1 FSKNEHMDIV
11 LWKAKISHCGQCSSS
26 RVEGLEKYGIMAL
39 KRRDVYGYRSN
50 VCRHESTTRAHR
62 CQSRSHESSKG
73 CRGKPKR
80 AIDQHAATKCAGF
93 TSNTRTTYRCR
104 SLTKKKGWDKTKLNE

>member
-1 FSKNEHMDIV
+1 MDIV

-26 RVEGLEKYGIMAL
+26 SVEGLEKYGIMAL

-50 VCRHESTTRAHR
+50 VCRHESTTSAHR

-73 CRGKPKR
+73 CCGKPKR

-93 TSNTRTTYRCR
+93 TSKDRKSTR
-104 SLTKKKGWDKTKLNE
+104 LNSSHV